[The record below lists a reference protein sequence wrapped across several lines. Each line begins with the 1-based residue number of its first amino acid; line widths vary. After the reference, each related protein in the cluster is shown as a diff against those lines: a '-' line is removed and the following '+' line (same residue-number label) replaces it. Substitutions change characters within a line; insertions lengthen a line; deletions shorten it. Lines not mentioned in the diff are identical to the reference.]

1 MEHFDNNYYPYS
13 PPGVEI
19 IDHVLDSIICDSLT
33 DGSNEDL
40 IYEDW
45 S

>member
-1 MEHFDNNYYPYS
+1 MEHFDNNYSPYS
-13 PPGVEI
+13 PPEAEVSGC
-19 IDHVLDSIICDSLT
+19 VLDVIICDSLT